1 MSEITTEE
9 IVESKKEYIL
19 LNEEKIE
26 TSFITTA
33 SDYIEITLK
42 SDSFDATY
50 NKFSEVESFKV
61 VDESDTVYGIY
72 TKLKFLFC
80 KIDTDKIA
88 TIRFQIGS
96 SLSDRVSTL
105 ETSQNEQD
113 EILSELVY
121 GGTSDE

>member
-1 MSEITTEE
+1 MSEVTTEE
-9 IVESKKEYIL
+9 IIESKKEYIL
-19 LNEEKIE
+19 LNEGKIE

-42 SDSFDATY
+42 SDGFDATY

-121 GGTSDE
+121 GGASNE

>member
-26 TSFITTA
+26 TSFIATA

-42 SDSFDATY
+42 SDGFDATY
-50 NKFSEVESFKV
+50 NKFSKIENFKV
-61 VDESDTVYGIY
+61 VDKSDMVYGIY
-72 TKLKFLFC
+72 TNLKFLFC
-80 KIDTDKIA
+80 KIDTDKIV

-96 SLSDRVSTL
+96 SLSDRISEL

-121 GGTSDE
+121 GGASNE

>member
-1 MSEITTEE
+1 MGEVTTEE
-9 IVESKKEYIL
+9 IIESKKEYIL